1 MAIPRQL
8 TAPEQLRLLDRAVE
22 QTSEALQVWEIQF
35 FNATGKWKYTDY
47 VVMTKPERWT
57 EFDVLINNALRDTP
71 REIRETSI
79 TEIGDWTVVMIN
91 NPYGFPIMVIGS
103 E

>member
-47 VVMTKPERWT
+47 VVMTKPERWV

-79 TEIGDWTVVMIN
+79 SEIGDWTVVMIN